1 MLVQTPDERC
11 VARSVTCRRDE
22 SASPHCRGATWPK
35 NEENCVFPVLM
46 QRVTQGEKS
55 GGKDFSEEKEG
66 YNGAFDEKIPSAGW
80 VLWVRPLDDEDRRT
94 QARTETSV
102 RLTRSGI

>member
-1 MLVQTPDERC
+1 MAKIFRKK
-11 VARSVTCRRDE
+11 RRVV
-22 SASPHCRGATWPK
+22 H
-35 NEENCVFPVLM
+35 
-46 QRVTQGEKS
+46 
-55 GGKDFSEEKEG
+55 
-66 YNGAFDEKIPSAGW
+66 GAFDEKIPSAGW

>member
-1 MLVQTPDERC
+1 MLVQTRDERC

-35 NEENCVFPVLM
+35 NEANCVFPVLM

-55 GGKDFSEEKEG
+55 GGKDFSKEKEG
-66 YNGAFDEKIPSAGW
+66 CTRG
-80 VLWVRPLDDEDRRT
+80 VRRENTLRRMGSLG
-94 QARTETSV
+94 ET
-102 RLTRSGI
+102 TR